1 MSYESVVVQNLKAM
15 RNNLLAAKENVKLC
29 GFSYE
34 VEDTLNELIYFAE
47 FGLGEIGIDYSD
59 GVIHD
64 FDPSGDEHD
73 GACMC
78 QCCDQAEGKM

>member
-15 RNNLLAAKENVKLC
+15 RKNLLLVKENAKLC

-34 VEDTLNELIYFAE
+34 VDDSINELIYFAE
-47 FGLGEIGIDYSD
+47 FGLDELGIEYGE

-64 FDPSGDEHD
+64 FDPSGTEHPQ
-73 GACMC
+73 ACMC
-78 QCCDQAEGKM
+78 PCCDQAEGKE